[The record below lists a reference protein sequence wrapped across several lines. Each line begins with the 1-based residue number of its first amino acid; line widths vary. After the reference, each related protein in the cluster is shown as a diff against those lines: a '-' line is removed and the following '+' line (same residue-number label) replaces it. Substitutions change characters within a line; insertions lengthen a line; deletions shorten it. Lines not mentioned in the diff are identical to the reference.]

1 MNLCAVNGKDF
12 GAMDGLTTWGQLLET
27 LENGVGDGRP
37 VVTAV
42 RFGGVDQPSFR
53 EPKAL
58 SQTLA
63 AAGPIEVDTC
73 EAQALVAE
81 AVQSGLNSLAALLEA
96 AQHTAD
102 AFRSHDI
109 ADANGRLVEVVDTLQ
124 ALAHLTALVTGAA
137 TSTDISP
144 DGATT
149 VLMTALKQKLEWLV
163 SAAENQDWI
172 SAADVLEYDI
182 VELIQKWQAVL
193 VSAPAVAA

>member
-12 GAMDGLTTWGQLLET
+12 GAMDGLTTWGELLDT
-27 LENGVGDGRP
+27 LENGAGQDRP
-37 VVTAV
+37 IVTAV

-53 EPKAL
+53 EPEVL
-58 SQTLA
+58 GQSLA
-63 AAGPIEVDTC
+63 SAGSIDVDTC
-73 EAQALVAE
+73 EAQALVAD

-124 ALAHLTALVTGAA
+124 SLAHLTALVTGAE
-137 TSTDISP
+137 TSTDNPP

-149 VLMTALKQKLEWLV
+149 VLLTALRQKLEWLV

-182 VELIQKWQAVL
+182 VELVPKWQAVL
-193 VSAPAVAA
+193 VSAAGATA

>member
-12 GAMDGLTTWGQLLET
+12 GAMDGLTTWGELLET
-27 LENGVGDGRP
+27 LENGAGDGRP

-53 EPKAL
+53 EPEAL
-58 SQTLA
+58 SQSLA
-63 AAGPIEVDTC
+63 AAGSIDVDTC

-102 AFRSHDI
+102 AFRSDDI

-124 ALAHLTALVTGAA
+124 ALAQLTAMVVEACATDRAA
-137 TSTDISP
+137 NASDTS
-144 DGATT
+144 A
-149 VLMTALKQKLEWLV
+149 LMDRLRQNLERLV

-182 VELIQKWQAVL
+182 AELIPKWQSVL
-193 VSAPAVAA
+193 VCAPGVAA